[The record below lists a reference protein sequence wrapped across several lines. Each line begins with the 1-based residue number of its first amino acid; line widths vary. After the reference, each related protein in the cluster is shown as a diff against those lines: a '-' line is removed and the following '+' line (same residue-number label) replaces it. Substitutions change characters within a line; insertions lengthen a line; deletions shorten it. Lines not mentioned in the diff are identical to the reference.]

1 MFSVTIYPMNRIN
14 KLLLIAITLCLCLTG
29 VLIYNNMSSPKK
41 VTYRYGT
48 DIFKDSEYIDTDQ
61 PELNEDVS
69 DNARN
74 KYTALKGNGK
84 DNATV
89 LFYVIG
95 NNDSHDS
102 TDMISTLNNIAY
114 AKDSSRL
121 NVVIQTGGSSC
132 WNSQV
137 LKDNEIQRW
146 VANSDS
152 LTQLDDTI
160 RYTSMCDPDCLKD
173 FLLSSMERYPA
184 DRYDLF
190 LIGQGSFDSF
200 GYDPDGTYTSL
211 SYAAISN
218 VLSGL
223 PSAIDILGIDAPYAS
238 SLSNAILFEPYAD
251 YMIAFESQVVSSGLM
266 YQSFLSKL
274 AENSSTPSIQSG
286 KLLIDSYAMNY
297 AQKNYSV
304 PYVLSLTDLSEI
316 RNIRDN
322 DLTEFGKEMS
332 ELIDNGT
339 YRTISDV
346 LSSATEIGPAFQKKS
361 IDLTHFAKRLSTS
374 SANNL
379 YHDLISCIKYR
390 RTKESL
396 NAYGLS
402 SSFSYHSQ
410 TPSISS
416 LYPDEYISFSNKFQ
430 LYSALA
436 STYSNL
442 IHPSFSQQLGNSAFT
457 PAKDITSDTLISSPY
472 LAQYFPAYTS
482 FDEEELK
489 NASEYVIA
497 QQLNEE
503 HLELKKKG
511 DTVITPL
518 DDNDLSMIHDI
529 HKVFYIKN
537 NQFYIHIG
545 NSQKISYNALNQPS
559 LDIDDSW
566 YYINDQP
573 VPFIPSSSDLKSD
586 IIGYAQA
593 KVNDTYAYLLFS
605 KKSYEISPSII
616 GYIATNDDTD
626 VMTKG
631 ITPLNKNDEITL
643 LYETFQSD
651 GSYSGLLP
659 LSTSFSASDL
669 KVTSR
674 TLPDKT
680 ICSLNIQDFYH
691 TSRFTQFISGYLTDS
706 Q

>member
-1 MFSVTIYPMNRIN
+1 MSAMKRTK
-14 KLLLIAITLCLCLTG
+14 KLILIAITLCLCLTG
-29 VLIYNNMSSPKK
+29 VLVYNYMNSPKK

-61 PELNEDVS
+61 PELNKEVS
-69 DNARN
+69 DSARN
-74 KYTALKGNGK
+74 KYTVLKGKGK
-84 DNATV
+84 DTVTV

-95 NNDSHDS
+95 NNDSRDS
-102 TDMISTLNNIAY
+102 TNMISTLNNIAY
-114 AKDSSRL
+114 AKDSSKL

-137 LKDNEIQRW
+137 LKDGTIQRW

-152 LTQLDDTI
+152 LTDLDDSI
-160 RYTSMCDPDCLKD
+160 RYTSMCDPACLKD
-173 FLLSSMERYPA
+173 FLLSSMTRYPA

-190 LIGQGSFDSF
+190 LIGQGSCDSF

-211 SYAAISN
+211 SYTAISKI
-218 VLSGL
+218 LSTL

-251 YMIAFESQVVSSGLM
+251 YMIAFESQVVSSGLL
-266 YQSFLSKL
+266 YQSFLSRL
-274 AENSSTPSIQSG
+274 AENSSTSSIQSG

-322 DLTEFGKEMS
+322 DLVEFGKEMS

-346 LSSATEIGPAFQKKS
+346 LSSATEIGPVFQKNS
-361 IDLTHFAKRLSTS
+361 IDLTHFTKRLSTE
-374 SANNL
+374 SAVTL
-379 YHDLISCIKYR
+379 YQDLLSCIKYR

-396 NAYGLS
+396 NTYGLS
-402 SSFSYHSQ
+402 SSLSYRSED
-410 TPSISS
+410 SSVSS
-416 LYPDEYISFSNKFQ
+416 LYPDEYISFVQKFQ
-430 LYSALA
+430 LYSALS

-442 IHPSFSQQLGNSAFT
+442 IHPSFAQQLGNSSFT
-457 PAKDITSDTLISSPY
+457 PAEDITADTLVSSPY
-472 LAQYFPAYTS
+472 LAQYFPSYTS

-489 NASEYVIA
+489 KAAEYILS

-503 HLELKKKG
+503 HLKLKKKG

-518 DDNDLSMIHDI
+518 DDSDLSMIHDI
-529 HKVFYIKN
+529 HKVFYIKK

-545 NSQKISYNALNQPS
+545 NSQKISYNTLNQPS
-559 LDIDDSW
+559 LNLDDSW

-573 VPFIPSSSDLKSD
+573 VPFIPASSDLNSD

-593 KVNDTYAYLLFS
+593 KVNDTDAYLLFS
-605 KKSYEISPSII
+605 KKSYEMAPSII
-616 GYIATNDDTD
+616 GYIAIKDDSD
-626 VMTKG
+626 VITED
-631 ITPLNKNDEITL
+631 ITPLNSDDEITL

-659 LSTSFSASDL
+659 LASSFSASKL
-669 KVTSR
+669 KVTSHS
-674 TLPDKT
+674 LPDDT
-680 ICSLNIQDFYH
+680 VCSLVIQDFYH
-691 TSRFTQFISGYLTDS
+691 TSRFTQFISDSLTGS